1 MTIKAFTPLVALL
14 ALSACMTPTG
24 PIEVTRF
31 HVPDTT
37 MLAKGTIAVEPGTGM
52 DAKSLELQTY
62 MGAVHSELQ
71 RLGYGDAASGAGAQV
86 ALVRVTRQRYQP
98 ERVRNPVSVGIG
110 GSTGSY
116 GSGLG
121 VGIGL
126 NLSGPPPEQVE
137 TELAVAIKDRKSDKV
152 LWEGRAAFTVKA
164 SSPLAQTQLGAP
176 KMAGALFTGFP
187 GNSGETITVK

>member
-1 MTIKAFTPLVALL
+1 MKFKVSTPLVALL

-31 HVPDTT
+31 HTPDTT
-37 MLAKGTIAVEPGTGM
+37 MLAKGAIAVEPGTGM

-71 RLGYGDAASGAGAQV
+71 RLGYGDATSGAGDQV

-176 KMAGALFTGFP
+176 KMAGALFAGFP